1 LNVKTRSEEETIT
14 RVVVRMNATMIGLVL
29 GFLCGIALFLA
40 TNWLVLKDG
49 PNPGAHLGLLS
60 QYFPGY
66 DVTFVGSLI
75 GFVYA
80 FLAGFLSGAI
90 LGAVYNKLAK

>member
-1 LNVKTRSEEETIT
+1 
-14 RVVVRMNATMIGLVL
+14 MNGTMIGLVL
-29 GFLCGIALFLA
+29 GLLCGAVLFLA
-40 TNWLVLKDG
+40 TIWLVLKGG

-75 GFVYA
+75 GFMYG
-80 FLAGFLSGAI
+80 FLAGFPSGAL